1 MEGEFD
7 MVRIGIIGAGNI
19 ALRHLEACRAMDD
32 VSVVAICDLNRELAQ
47 SRADEYGIPQVY
59 TDHHALLADPQI
71 DAVSIVTPTFTHGS
85 LVAEALRAGKHVLCE
100 KPPAL
105 TYEEALA
112 NEQLAKEQGKLLMYG
127 FVCRF
132 HSMYA
137 WLKDYIDAGNVG
149 EIYYAEAYRM
159 QQCSQIGGWFRDKE
173 KCGGGQMMDAAI
185 HQLDILLYYMGYPKV
200 KSIRGYTSYVNKE
213 LPDRIQDVNAGYVS
227 VDNQRIPRTVESF
240 ASAYITFEGNKNLFI
255 KAAQV
260 ANTLN
265 PGTQLE
271 LLGDRGGICFG
282 HDGIQLLTIEDNQ
295 FVKTKAD
302 VPDENNHFAV
312 EIRNFVDSCQG
323 KADCISPA
331 WHGTQIMR
339 ILNSIYE
346 SAETGNEIVFS
357 E

>member
-1 MEGEFD
+1 

-19 ALRHLEACRAMDD
+19 ALRHLEACRIMDD
-32 VSVVAICDLNRELAQ
+32 VSVAAICDLNQTLAQ
-47 SRADEYGIPQVY
+47 SRATEYGIAHIFS
-59 TDHHALLADPQI
+59 DHRELLADPQI

-132 HSMYA
+132 HPMYA
-137 WLKDYIDAGNVG
+137 WLKDYIDAGKVG

-159 QQCSQIGGWFRDKE
+159 QRCSQIGGWFRDKE

-200 KSIRGYTSYVNKE
+200 KSVRGYASYVNKD
-213 LPDRIQDVNAGYVS
+213 LPDRIQNVSGGYVS

-240 ASAYITFEGNKNLFI
+240 ASAYITFEGGKNLFI

-265 PGTQLE
+265 PGTQME
-271 LLGDRGGICFG
+271 LLGDRGGICFNS
-282 HDGIQLLTIEDNQ
+282 DGIRLLTVEDNQ
-295 FVKTKAD
+295 FVETKAD
-302 VPDENNHFAV
+302 IPDGPNHFTQ
-312 EIRNFVDSCQG
+312 EIRHFVDCCQG
-323 KADCISPA
+323 KAVCLAPA
-331 WHGTQIMR
+331 HHGTEIMR
-339 ILNSIYE
+339 ILNSIYK
-346 SAETGNEIVFS
+346 SAETGNEIVIS

>member
-1 MEGEFD
+1 MI
-7 MVRIGIIGAGNI
+7 RIGIIGAGNI
-19 ALRHLEACRAMDD
+19 ALRHLDACRAMDD
-32 VSVVAICDLNRELAQ
+32 VSVVAICDLNQALAQ
-47 SRADEYGIPQVY
+47 SRATEYGIAQVF
-59 TDHHALLADPQI
+59 TSPSALLADPQI
-71 DAVSIVTPTFTHGS
+71 DAVSIVTPTFTHGA

-105 TYEEALA
+105 TYEDALA
-112 NEQLAKEQGKLLMYG
+112 NEKLAKECGKLLMYG

-149 EIYYAEAYRM
+149 DIYYAEAYRM
-159 QQCSQIGGWFRDKE
+159 QRCSQIGGWFRDIK

-200 KSIRGYTSYVNKE
+200 RSVRGYTSYVNKD
-213 LPDRIQDVNAGYVS
+213 LPDRIQSINTGYVS
-227 VDNQRIPRTVESF
+227 VDNQRLSRTVESF
-240 ASAYITFEGNKNLFI
+240 ASAYITFEGGKNLFI

-265 PGTQLE
+265 PGTQME
-271 LLGDRGGICFG
+271 LLGDRGGICFN
-282 HDGIQLLTIEDNQ
+282 HDGIHLLTVEGDQ
-295 FVKTKAD
+295 FVETKAD
-302 VPDENNHFAV
+302 VPDNGDHFAM

-323 KADCISPA
+323 KAECLAPA
-331 WHGTQIMR
+331 HHGTQIMR

-346 SAETGNEIVFS
+346 SAETGNEILFAD
-357 E
+357 